1 MISSADME
9 NERWKTMVEY
19 INRFDS
25 LRSLDEYM
33 NWIHI
38 VTTADMMAK
47 SEITRCKQVVNGV
60 PAADVVERKKGM
72 WLYWWD
78 EPDYDTYECS
88 ACGTSFNIPDGNPL
102 EHNYKFCP
110 NCGADMR

>member
-1 MISSADME
+1 M
-9 NERWKTMVEY
+9 NEY
-19 INRFDS
+19 IKKEDA
-25 LRSLDEYM
+25 LDCFHAWLDKYGDVNLPDDMPEYQAIE
-33 NWIHI
+33 NL
-38 VTTADMMAK
+38 
-47 SEITRCKQVVNGV
+47 

-88 ACGTSFNIPDGNPL
+88 VCGASFNIPDGNPL

-110 NCGADMR
+110 NCGADMRGET